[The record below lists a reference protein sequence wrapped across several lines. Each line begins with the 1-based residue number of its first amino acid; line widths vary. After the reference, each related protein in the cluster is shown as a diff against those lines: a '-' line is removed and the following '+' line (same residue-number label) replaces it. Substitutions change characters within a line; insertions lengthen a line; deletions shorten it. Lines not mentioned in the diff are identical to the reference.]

1 MADPIPPRPG
11 LGNLADQFAELR
23 REIRRLNAPSGT
35 QRGGVSSHLALAVE
49 AISAK
54 TTRAADQGS
63 AWSATI
69 PGDGVER
76 VFATGTILHF
86 DSTGSVLVE
95 VSTGHARLTLFG
107 SGSAAI
113 SLRMAVRDPA
123 TGATIPGSSAGAS
136 ARLAA
141 SFTTGSSMSFNT
153 LAAIRP
159 GPVEIEVVV
168 IVSCAVQTSFAID
181 APSLTVRPQ

>member
-1 MADPIPPRPG
+1 MGA
-11 LGNLADQFAELR
+11 LADQFAELR
-23 REIRRLNAPSGT
+23 REIRHLNSPSGT
-35 QRGGVSSHLALAVE
+35 QRGGVTSNLALTVS
-49 AISAK
+49 AIAAK
-54 TTRAADQGS
+54 TTRAAGQGS

-69 PGDGVER
+69 PGAGVER
-76 VFATGTILHF
+76 VFATGTILRF
-86 DSTGSVLVE
+86 DSTGSALVE
-95 VSTGHARLTLFG
+95 VSTGHARMSLFG

-168 IVSCAVQTSFAID
+168 MVLCTVQTSFAVD
-181 APSLTVRPQ
+181 APSLTVKPR

>member
-11 LGNLADQFAELR
+11 LESLADRLAELR
-23 REIRRLNAPSGT
+23 REIRQLSSPSGT
-35 QRGGVSSHLALAVE
+35 QRAGVAGSLAATVDH
-49 AISAK
+49 ISARTLK
-54 TTRAADQGS
+54 AADLGS

-76 VFATGTILHF
+76 VYGTGTILRF
-86 DSTGSVLVE
+86 DSTGSALVE
-95 VSTGHARLTLFG
+95 VSTAHARMTLLA

-141 SFTTGSSMSFNT
+141 SLTTGQSMSFGT

-168 IVSCAVQTSFAID
+168 VVSCVAQTSFAID
-181 APSLTVRPQ
+181 APSLMVKPL